1 MMTRCSQAAEGNDP
15 LGSPKPAL
23 VTRIAASICVVF
35 TTLALAM
42 PSHAGETATLTI
54 EGSGNV
60 AVVPDQAD
68 ITVSFEERGW
78 DVADLES
85 RMNGR
90 VDRLIAALL
99 KAGIDKNGID
109 SAHVRITP
117 VSRYDQATRRQI
129 QEGFELGRNVS
140 INVAEIEKLG
150 AILTAVSE
158 QQVNQVSSPRLSFS
172 DHEGAYQRAL
182 AMAVEQAQARAG
194 VIAEAGGLELGPIA
208 QITTPG
214 SPIRPMP
221 EGRLAMAASSDVG
234 NYTPGEMLISAT
246 LSVTFA
252 LQSD

>member
-1 MMTRCSQAAEGNDP
+1 MTRCSHAAEGKDP
-15 LGSPKPAL
+15 SSSPKPTFT
-23 VTRIAASICVVF
+23 TRVAASLCVFF

-60 AVVPDQAD
+60 AVLPDQAD
-68 ITVSFEERGW
+68 ITVSLEERGW

-85 RMNGR
+85 RMNGK
-90 VDRLIAALL
+90 VDKLIAALL
-99 KAGIDKNGID
+99 KAGIDKTSID

-117 VSRYDQATRRQI
+117 VSRYDQATKRQI
-129 QEGFELGRNVS
+129 QEGFELSRTVS

-150 AILTAVSE
+150 AILATVTD

-194 VIAEAGGLELGPIA
+194 VIAAAGGLELGHVL

-214 SPIRPMP
+214 SPLRPMP
-221 EGRLAMAASSDVG
+221 EGRLAMAAVSDAG

-252 LQSD
+252 LHSD